1 MAAQGYNSTAV
12 IGNGTTGY
20 QTDIVVKDLD
30 LDVSNRVKDDTPV
43 LNMCMA
49 KKRKVVST
57 LPLWTNDVYRLPQI
71 QANQE
76 GQAVSGG
83 LVEQQSRANLG
94 NYTQIFSTVVG
105 ATGTAR
111 AVEQSG
117 GDPQA
122 YQEVKQLIELM
133 FDVEAQIVRADQIGT
148 KYSGQSGSAV
158 GFAGNLTA
166 PYTTSTTTY
175 TAVGQ
180 GATEYVYT
188 ASGNVSTLSSFVSN
202 VGGQQG
208 ANVQYQSQTSVTAPS
223 STPPVANV
231 SGQTTTTY
239 GPQTGRRMGS
249 LNAFAGTHSFN
260 PAPWTNFYT
269 VYNNE
274 NTDVTTNGT
283 ANVLVIGGQAGTN
296 NGEGL
301 GSNYYSYSGALQ
313 QFAPSLYKQLV
324 TTAEQRFNAK
334 IRTIVCPTSLRTH
347 LSDTMPTSRSI
358 NRVNSERGDTIA
370 TYEGDFNYTY
380 EIFDSWI
387 MDQVGV
393 GNSIYFLNE
402 EVLQWGSLRDLGPN
416 NEVFSN
422 ADASLDQFILE
433 GTLIVRNPAGV
444 AALHDISPLGT
455 YVGVNPSTGASG
467 SLRSTTYVGRLNAW
481 DANGF

>member
-1 MAAQGYNSTAV
+1 MSYNSTTTL
-12 IGNGTTGY
+12 GNGTGAY

-57 LPLWTNDVYRLPQI
+57 LPLWTNDVYRQPAA

-76 GQAVSGG
+76 GAAVSSAN
-83 LVEQQSRANLG
+83 VEANSRANLG

-133 FDVEAQIVRADQIGT
+133 FDVEAQLVRNDQIGT
-148 KYSGQSGSAV
+148 KYSGQSG
-158 GFAGNLTA
+158 TA
-166 PYTTSTTTY
+166 ITNPGTATT
-175 TAVGQ
+175 G
-180 GATEYVYT
+180 
-188 ASGNVSTLSSFVSN
+188 
-202 VGGQQG
+202 
-208 ANVQYQSQTSVTAPS
+208 
-223 STPPVANV
+223 
-231 SGQTTTTY
+231 
-239 GPQTGRRMGS
+239 GRRMGS
-249 LNAFAGTHSFN
+249 LNSFAGTHSFSAGDGSGDISVSGN
-260 PAPWTNFYT
+260 QIRTNFNLEGSDT
-269 VYNNE
+269 VGYQQLA
-274 NTDVTTNGT
+274 TGSS
-283 ANVLVIGGQAGTN
+283 AIVIGGTASASGSTTIAN

-301 GSNYYSYSGALQ
+301 GSSYYTYTANLQ

-334 IRTIVCPTSLRTH
+334 IRTVVCPTSLRTH
-347 LSDTMPTSRSI
+347 LSDTFPTSRGI

-387 MDQVGV
+387 MDQVGAS
-393 GNSIYFLNE
+393 NQIYFLNE

-422 ADASLDQFILE
+422 ADASLDQFIME

-444 AALHDISPLGT
+444 AVLHDIS
-455 YVGVNPSTGASG
+455 ASG
-467 SLRSTTYVGRLNAW
+467 SFVGVSGSGATTNVGALRPSVYVQRLNAW
-481 DANGF
+481 DNQSF

>member
-1 MAAQGYNSTAV
+1 MSTGYNSTTA
-12 IGNGTTGY
+12 IGNGTGLY

-57 LPLWTNDVYRLPQI
+57 LPLWTNDVYRLPQT
-71 QANQE
+71 QAQQE
-76 GQAVSGG
+76 GAAVLSTQ
-83 LVEQQSRANLG
+83 VEQQSRANLG

-148 KYSGQSGSAV
+148 KYSGQSGLAAGV
-158 GFAGNLTA
+158 GIPATVFTYPTGDAN
-166 PYTTSTTTY
+166 PNNTS
-175 TAVGQ
+175 
-180 GATEYVYT
+180 
-188 ASGNVSTLSSFVSN
+188 
-202 VGGQQG
+202 
-208 ANVQYQSQTSVTAPS
+208 ANVTTAGYGISTATSAL
-223 STPPVANV
+223 
-231 SGQTTTTY
+231 
-239 GPQTGRRMGS
+239 GRRMGS
-249 LNAFAGTHSFN
+249 LNSFAGTHSFN
-260 PAPWTNFYT
+260 PATGSTYYT
-269 VYNNE
+269 VF
-274 NTDVTTNGT
+274 NTETSDVTTQSS
-283 ANVLVIGGQAGTN
+283 ANTWVVGGSLSSGSLTN
-296 NGEGL
+296 TGEGL
-301 GSNYYSYSGALQ
+301 GSSFYSYTGTLQ

-387 MDQVGV
+387 MDQVGS
-393 GNSIYFLNE
+393 GNQIYFLNE

-444 AALHDISPLGT
+444 GVLHDISSSGQS
-455 YVGVNPSTGASG
+455 VAFGSGNGGASSIIG
-467 SLRSTTYVGRLNAW
+467 GTRPAANVVRLNAW
-481 DANGF
+481 DAVSF

>member
-1 MAAQGYNSTAV
+1 MAYNSTTA
-12 IGNGTTGY
+12 IGNGTGAY

-43 LNMCMA
+43 LNMAMA

-71 QANQE
+71 QAQQE
-76 GQAVSGG
+76 GAAVSSA
-83 LVEQQSRANLG
+83 LVEAQSRANLG

-133 FDVEAQIVRADQIGT
+133 FDVEAQIVRNDQIGT
-148 KYSGQSGSAV
+148 KYSGQSGAALGVSIPPAV
-158 GFAGNLTA
+158 QV
-166 PYTTSTTTY
+166 TTDANPMNT
-175 TAVGQ
+175 
-180 GATEYVYT
+180 
-188 ASGNVSTLSSFVSN
+188 N
-202 VGGQQG
+202 
-208 ANVQYQSQTSVTAPS
+208 ANVQ
-223 STPPVANV
+223 VAA
-231 SGQTTTTY
+231 TY
-239 GPQTGRRMGS
+239 GVGPAVATGRRMGS

-260 PAPWTNFYT
+260 PLSGSTYYT
-269 VYNNE
+269 TFNNE
-274 NTDVTTNGT
+274 SSDATTNGT
-283 ANVLVIGGQAGTN
+283 ANAWVVGGSLVSGSLTN
-296 NGEGL
+296 TGEGL
-301 GSNYYSYSGALQ
+301 GSSYYTYTGTLQ
-313 QFAPSLYKQLV
+313 QFSPSLYKQLV
-324 TTAEQRFNAK
+324 TVAEQRFNAK

-347 LSDTMPTSRSI
+347 LSDTMPTSRGI

-387 MDQVGV
+387 MDQVGA
-393 GNSIYFLNE
+393 GNQIYFLNE

-422 ADASLDQFILE
+422 ADASLDQFIME

-444 AALHDISPLGT
+444 AALHDISASGAYAGVTLG
-455 YVGVNPSTGASG
+455 STNQIGASG
-467 SLRSTTYVGRLNAW
+467 ALRAAGNVVRLSAW
-481 DANGF
+481 DAQSF

>member
-1 MAAQGYNSTAV
+1 MAASGYNSTAV

-76 GQAVSGG
+76 GQAVSSS
-83 LVEQQSRANLG
+83 LVESQSRANLG

-148 KYSGQSGSAV
+148 KYSGQSGAAY
-158 GFAGNLTA
+158 GFAGNIIGTA
-166 PYTTSTTTY
+166 TTSTNGVTQAALINSAT
-175 TAVGQ
+175 GNQ
-180 GATEYVYT
+180 G
-188 ASGNVSTLSSFVSN
+188 G
-202 VGGQQG
+202 
-208 ANVQYQSQTSVTAPS
+208 NVQYSTFSSINAVS
-223 STPPVANV
+223 STPPVTAA
-231 SGQTTTTY
+231 SGTTTTY

-249 LNAFAGTHSFN
+249 LNAFAGAHSFN
-260 PAPWTNFYT
+260 PSPAATFYT
-269 VYNNE
+269 QYNNE
-274 NTDVTTNGT
+274 SSDAVTQGT
-283 ANVLVIGGQAGTN
+283 ANLLVIGGQGTAATN
-296 NGEGL
+296 NGEYL
-301 GSNYYSYSGALQ
+301 GSSYYTYTASLQ
-313 QFAPSLYKQLV
+313 QFAPSTYKQLV

-347 LSDTMPTSRSI
+347 LSDTFPTSRSI

-393 GNSIYFLNE
+393 GNNIYFLNE

-422 ADASLDQFILE
+422 ADASLDQFIME

-444 AALHDISPLGT
+444 AVLHDISVSGSA
-455 YVGVNPSTGASG
+455 VSTGAT
-467 SLRSTTYVGRLNAW
+467 RSSTYVGRLNAW
-481 DANGF
+481 DGASF

>member
-1 MAAQGYNSTAV
+1 MSFISTST
-12 IGNGTTGY
+12 IGNGTGTY

-57 LPLWTNDVYRLPQI
+57 LPQWTNDVYRLPQT
-71 QANQE
+71 QAQLEGAAVSNTQVEANQ
-76 GQAVSGG
+76 
-83 LVEQQSRANLG
+83 RANLG

-111 AVEQSG
+111 AVEQAG

-148 KYSGQSGSAV
+148 KYSGQSG
-158 GFAGNLTA
+158 L
-166 PYTTSTTTY
+166 
-175 TAVGQ
+175 
-180 GATEYVYT
+180 
-188 ASGNVSTLSSFVSN
+188 ASG
-202 VGGQQG
+202 VGIPATVFTYPTGDANPNNTS
-208 ANVQYQSQTSVTAPS
+208 ANVT
-223 STPPVANV
+223 VAAYGV
-231 SGQTTTTY
+231 QTTTSA
-239 GPQTGRRMGS
+239 TGRRMGS

-260 PAPWTNFYT
+260 PVGSGTYYT

-274 NTDVTTNGT
+274 SSDTTTQGTGNTWVVGGS
-283 ANVLVIGGQAGTN
+283 LVSGSLSNT
-296 NGEGL
+296 GEGL
-301 GSNYYSYSGALQ
+301 GSSFYSYTGVLQ

-387 MDQVGV
+387 MDQVGS
-393 GNSIYFLNE
+393 GNQIYFLNE

-416 NEVFSN
+416 NEIFSN
-422 ADASLDQFILE
+422 ADASLDQFIME

-444 AALHDISPLGT
+444 AALHDISASGQS
-455 YVGVNPSTGASG
+455 VSFGSGNGGASSIIG
-467 SLRSTTYVGRLNAW
+467 GTRPASNVVRLNAW
-481 DANGF
+481 DNASF

>member
-1 MAAQGYNSTAV
+1 MAYNSTTA
-12 IGNGTTGY
+12 IGNGTGAY

-57 LPLWTNDVYRLPQI
+57 LPLWTNDVYRTPQI
-71 QANQE
+71 QAQLE
-76 GQAVSGG
+76 GAAVSSS
-83 LVEQQSRANLG
+83 LVEAQSRANLG

-105 ATGTAR
+105 STGTAR

-133 FDVEAQIVRADQIGT
+133 FDVEAQIVRNDQIGT
-148 KYSGQSGSAV
+148 KYSGQSGAALGISIPT
-158 GFAGNLTA
+158 AGGT
-166 PYTTSTTTY
+166 
-175 TAVGQ
+175 
-180 GATEYVYT
+180 
-188 ASGNVSTLSSFVSN
+188 SGNVTVPANTS
-202 VGGQQG
+202 
-208 ANVQYQSQTSVTAPS
+208 ANVKVASTSGVGPA
-223 STPPVANV
+223 VA
-231 SGQTTTTY
+231 
-239 GPQTGRRMGS
+239 TGRRMGS

-260 PAPWTNFYT
+260 PATGTSYLT
-269 VYNNE
+269 VFNNE
-274 NTDVTTNGT
+274 SSDATTNGA
-283 ANVLVIGGQAGTN
+283 ANTWIVGGSLSSGTLTN
-296 NGEGL
+296 TGEGL
-301 GSNYYSYSGALQ
+301 GSSYYSYTGTLQ

-358 NRVNSERGDTIA
+358 NRVNAERGDTIA

-387 MDQVGV
+387 MDQVGA
-393 GNSIYFLNE
+393 GNQIYFLNE

-422 ADASLDQFILE
+422 ADASLDQFIME

-444 AALHDISPLGT
+444 GVLHDI
-455 YVGVNPSTGASG
+455 GVAGQSVSFGSGNGGASSVLG
-467 SLRSTTYVGRLNAW
+467 GIRSSTNVVRLNAW
-481 DANGF
+481 DSNSF

>member
-1 MAAQGYNSTAV
+1 MATVTTSQ
-12 IGNGTTGY
+12 IGNGTSSY

-57 LPLWTNDVYRLPQI
+57 LPLWTNDVYRAPAA

-76 GQAVSGG
+76 GAAVSSASA
-83 LVEQQSRANLG
+83 ESNQRANLG

-133 FDVEAQIVRADQIGT
+133 FDVEAQLVRNDQIGT
-148 KYSGQSGSAV
+148 KYSGQ
-158 GFAGNLTA
+158 AGTA
-166 PYTTSTTTY
+166 ITNPGTATT
-175 TAVGQ
+175 G
-180 GATEYVYT
+180 
-188 ASGNVSTLSSFVSN
+188 
-202 VGGQQG
+202 
-208 ANVQYQSQTSVTAPS
+208 
-223 STPPVANV
+223 
-231 SGQTTTTY
+231 
-239 GPQTGRRMGS
+239 GRRMGS

-260 PAPWTNFYT
+260 AGDGTGNLAVAGNQIRTNFNLEASDT
-269 VYNNE
+269 VGYQQFSSGSYAYIIG
-274 NTDVTTNGT
+274 GT
-283 ANVLVIGGQAGTN
+283 AAASGSTTITN

-301 GSNYYSYSGALQ
+301 GSSYYTYTAGLQ

-324 TTAEQRFNAK
+324 TTAEKRFNAK

-347 LSDTMPTSRSI
+347 LSDTMPTSRGI

-387 MDQVGV
+387 MDQVGAS
-393 GNSIYFLNE
+393 NQIYFLNE

-422 ADASLDQFILE
+422 ADASLDQFLLE

-444 AALHDISPLGT
+444 GVLHDIDPAGT
-455 YVGVNPSTGASG
+455 YVGVSGGANNDYGASG
-467 SLRSTTYVGRLNAW
+467 SLRPSVFVQRLNAW
-481 DANGF
+481 DNQSF

>member
-1 MAAQGYNSTAV
+1 MASGYNSTAT
-12 IGNGTTGY
+12 IGNGTGNY

-76 GQAVSGG
+76 GQAVSSG
-83 LVEQQSRANLG
+83 LIEQQSRANLG

-148 KYSGQSGSAV
+148 KYSGQG
-158 GFAGNLTA
+158 G
-166 PYTTSTTTY
+166 
-175 TAVGQ
+175 TAVGM
-180 GATEYVYT
+180 A
-188 ASGNVSTLSSFVSN
+188 GNVAVPDPSNFNITAGTVTGN
-202 VGGQQG
+202 VGVAGFTYVSAVSGSQVGNVAYQPQG
-208 ANVQYQSQTSVTAPS
+208 GTSTSVT
-223 STPPVANV
+223 TF
-231 SGQTTTTY
+231 

-249 LNAFAGTHSFN
+249 LNSFAGTHSFN
-260 PAPWTNFYT
+260 PTGNFYT

-274 NTDVTTNGT
+274 GTDAITPTSG
-283 ANVLVIGGQAGTN
+283 LIIGGQAGTN

-301 GSNYYSYSGALQ
+301 GSNYYSYTSSLQ
-313 QFAPSLYKQLV
+313 QFSPSLYKQLV

-444 AALHDISPLGT
+444 AVLHDISPSGS

-467 SLRSTTYVGRLNAW
+467 SLRSTTYVQRLNAW
-481 DANGF
+481 DASSF

>member
-1 MAAQGYNSTAV
+1 MAAAGYNSTAV
-12 IGNGTTGY
+12 IGNGTGAY

-76 GQAVSGG
+76 GQAVAST
-83 LVEQQSRANLG
+83 LVESQSRANLG

-133 FDVEAQIVRADQIGT
+133 FDVEAQIVRNDQIGT

-158 GFAGNLTA
+158 GFAGNVVGSVTNISTGVITA
-166 PYTTSTTTY
+166 NAGVAGFT
-175 TAVGQ
+175 
-180 GATEYVYT
+180 
-188 ASGNVSTLSSFVSN
+188 FVSN
-202 VGGQQG
+202 VTGNQSG
-208 ANVQYQSQTSVTAPS
+208 NVQYVTNTYPNAPS
-223 STPPVANV
+223 STPPVSAV
-231 SGQTTTTY
+231 SGTTTTY

-249 LNAFAGTHSFN
+249 LNSFAGTHSFN
-260 PAPWTNFYT
+260 PAASTPFYT
-269 VYNNE
+269 VFNNE
-274 NTDVTTNGT
+274 TSDSITVGA
-283 ANVLVIGGQAGTN
+283 ANVLTIGGTVASTNAIPTN
-296 NGEGL
+296 NGENL
-301 GSNYYSYSGALQ
+301 GSSYYSYTSSLQ

-387 MDQVGV
+387 MDQVGA

-444 AALHDISPLGT
+444 AVLHDISPSGS
-455 YVGVNPSTGASG
+455 YVGVNPNTGASG
-467 SLRSTTYVGRLNAW
+467 SLRSTTYVQRLNAW
-481 DANGF
+481 DASSF